1 MALPTFTDPLA
12 AREAGYDAI
21 PLTFGGI
28 VYVSDA
34 GKELLA
40 NGGGAAPGNAT
51 TATAGVV
58 KKGAAVATIAAGA
71 DLPTTVT
78 ALNALIT
85 SLKGAGVIG

>member
-12 AREAGYDAI
+12 ARKAGYDAV

-28 VYVSDA
+28 VYISDA

-40 NGGGAAPGNAT
+40 NGAPAATAAT
-51 TATAGVV
+51 ASTAGVV